1 MKPTTTHTPTAQTCV
16 THKAALTPREG
27 TLLMMV
33 AQLLVLT
40 CIVLAA
46 TLAELPWYGTLL
58 LAVPP
63 AMGGALLSRVWGRLP
78 R

>member
-1 MKPTTTHTPTAQTCV
+1 
-16 THKAALTPREG
+16 
-27 TLLMMV
+27 MMV

-46 TLAELPWYGTLL
+46 TLAELPWYWTLL

-63 AMGGALLSRVWGRLP
+63 AIGGALLSRVWGRLP

>member
-1 MKPTTTHTPTAQTCV
+1 MKPTTTHTPAAQTCV

-40 CIVLAA
+40 CIVLAT
-46 TLAELPWYGTLL
+46 TLAELPWHWTLL
-58 LAVPP
+58 LAAPP
-63 AMGGALLSRVWGRLP
+63 AIGGALLSRVWGRLP

>member
-1 MKPTTTHTPTAQTCV
+1 MKPTTTHTPAAQTCV

-40 CIVLAA
+40 SIVLAA
-46 TLAELPWYGTLL
+46 ALAELPWYGTLL
-58 LAVPP
+58 LAMPP
-63 AMGGALLSRVWGRLP
+63 AIGGALLSRVWGRLL